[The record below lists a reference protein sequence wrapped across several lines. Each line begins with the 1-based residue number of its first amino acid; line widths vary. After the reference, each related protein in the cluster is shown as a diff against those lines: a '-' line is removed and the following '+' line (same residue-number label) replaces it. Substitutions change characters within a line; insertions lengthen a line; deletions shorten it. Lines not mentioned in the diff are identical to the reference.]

1 MLERRAQIQASPGLA
16 GLPWTM
22 DASESVYQ
30 GPSRYCLDY
39 TTGLTMLVSST
50 ACVCVCVRLVAD
62 SDDCHARMRC
72 FGRRS
77 RRRKEDDDN
86 VGYVDGHARV
96 VYVAI
101 GSNSK

>member
-30 GPSRYCLDY
+30 GASRYCLDY
-39 TTGLTMLVSST
+39 TTGLTMLVSS
-50 ACVCVCVRLVAD
+50 
-62 SDDCHARMRC
+62 
-72 FGRRS
+72 RS
-77 RRRKEDDDN
+77 RRRKEDDN

>member
-30 GPSRYCLDY
+30 GPSRYRLDY
-39 TTGLTMLVSST
+39 TTGLAMLVSST
-50 ACVCVCVRLVAD
+50 ACVYVRLVAD

-77 RRRKEDDDN
+77 RRGKEDDN

-101 GSNSK
+101 GRNSK